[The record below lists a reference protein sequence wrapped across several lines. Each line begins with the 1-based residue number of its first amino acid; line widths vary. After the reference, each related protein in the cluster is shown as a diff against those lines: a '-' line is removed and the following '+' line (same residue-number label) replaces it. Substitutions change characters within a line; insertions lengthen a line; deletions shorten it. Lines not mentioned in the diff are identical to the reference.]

1 MKLKKVCFW
10 GFSLVGVLYVIAALR
25 DIFAPGFLS
34 ASQHNPGKGD
44 IVVQFIL
51 AGTFFALAA
60 VYYKMQNQPRI
71 DKK

>member
-1 MKLKKVCFW
+1 MKLKKIAVW
-10 GFSLVGVLYVIAALR
+10 GFSLAGVLYVIAGLR
-25 DIFAPGFLS
+25 DIFAPGFFS
-34 ASQHNPGKGD
+34 VSPRIPGKAD
-44 IVVQFIL
+44 IVIQFIL